1 MWTVQTEI
9 LTMRFKSLSVWGITV
24 FLSCCVD
31 CDATYSNHRCV
42 SSDFLSSKDPLFIID
57 DTYTG
62 VIQHIQNDSCPG
74 SSQGCEATGGGNNI
88 NHCNRTC
95 ILSFDTNETTVGDS
109 KKKTEDI
116 WMRKYN
122 ESYQI
127 YLRMKFRG
135 KYVCFVPGKRCDQTQ
150 TGCQNSQQNAPNNA
164 AAGCQNS
171 QQNFLQNAASVLKD
185 LWTDTGS
192 SIQRICHVC
201 EGDLPYGKAA
211 CSNQTEDTLIM
222 FVNITKNQS
231 CQLSGLTSV
240 TKCVTCENPV
250 EAPSVHIEVNPTTI
264 VSQKGDINAAAAS
277 EFMEK
282 LSDLLTQLGNES
294 SAVITAGP
302 VKGIL
307 TRQRNIT
314 EFKEVF
320 FGLSSNSHINIVNS
334 KVAAEEDFPG
344 SVSISKEAFNKAN
357 ISFKGGPFAGVFRFP
372 NMSKDEKNSTV
383 FNDEVIAIDMGTPIS
398 DLADSINITFQV
410 NAGNTV
416 MSCSSWNGTGD
427 RPVWTTDGCK
437 TTVSNGTV
445 ICQCT
450 HLTFFAILM
459 ASPSESNISNS
470 DLKSLSYI
478 TYIGC
483 GLSMFFLG
491 VALFMHFLLRRAK
504 SSDATQILMNLFLA
518 MFLLDLTFLS
528 NEAVA
533 GMGNLIA
540 CKIIAAL
547 LHYFMLSTFTWFAI
561 EAFHLCLHLAKS
573 FNIGIRH
580 YFLKVCIGGWAL
592 PCVVVVIIL
601 ICGKYGSLSVNSDN
615 GKSVQMCWIIDDT
628 VHYVVNIGYYALV
641 FLFTFTVF
649 IVIARQLTY
658 LRGSDVKEAQKG
670 AGPAN
675 ICSIMGLCCLLG
687 VTWGF
692 AFFAYGPLRIPS
704 YYIFTILNSF
714 QGFFLFLYYYNT
726 SKVIGDEKASSFS
739 SSSTATIKT
748 TTDSQNP
755 YVNRA

>member
-1 MWTVQTEI
+1 M
-9 LTMRFKSLSVWGITV
+9 
-24 FLSCCVD
+24 
-31 CDATYSNHRCV
+31 
-42 SSDFLSSKDPLFIID
+42 FI
-57 DTYTG
+57 
-62 VIQHIQNDSCPG
+62 
-74 SSQGCEATGGGNNI
+74 
-88 NHCNRTC
+88 
-95 ILSFDTNETTVGDS
+95 
-109 KKKTEDI
+109 
-116 WMRKYN
+116 
-122 ESYQI
+122 
-127 YLRMKFRG
+127 
-135 KYVCFVPGKRCDQTQ
+135 
-150 TGCQNSQQNAPNNA
+150 
-164 AAGCQNS
+164 
-171 QQNFLQNAASVLKD
+171 
-185 LWTDTGS
+185 
-192 SIQRICHVC
+192 
-201 EGDLPYGKAA
+201 
-211 CSNQTEDTLIM
+211 
-222 FVNITKNQS
+222 NITKNHS
-231 CQLSGLTSV
+231 CQLSNLTSV
-240 TKCVTCENPV
+240 TKCVTCSNPI
-250 EAPSVHIEVNPTTI
+250 EAPSVNIRVNTTV
-264 VSQKGDINAAAAS
+264 VSQNGDINAAAAS

-307 TRQRNIT
+307 TRQRKDAK
-314 EFKEVF
+314 FKEVF
-320 FGLSSNSHINIVNS
+320 FGLSSNSDINIVNS
-334 KVAAEEDFPG
+334 KVSAAEDFPG

-357 ISFKGGPFAGVFRFP
+357 LSFEGGPFAAVFRFP

-383 FNDEVIAIDMGTPIS
+383 FNDEVIAIDMGTPIL
-398 DLADSINITFQV
+398 DLTDSINITFQV

-427 RPVWTTDGCK
+427 RPVWTTDGCN

-540 CKIIAAL
+540 CKIFAAL
-547 LHYFMLSTFTWFAI
+547 LHYSMLSTFTWFAI

-592 PCVVVVIIL
+592 PCVVVIIIL
-601 ICGKYGSLSVNSDN
+601 ICGKYGGRSINSDN
-615 GKSVQMCWIIDDT
+615 GKSVQMCWIVDDT

-649 IVIARQLTY
+649 IIITRQLTY
-658 LRGSDVKEAQKG
+658 LRGRDVKAAQKG
-670 AGPAN
+670 VGPAN

-726 SKVIGDEKASSFS
+726 SKIIGDEKASNLS

-748 TTDSQNP
+748 TVDSQNP
-755 YVNRA
+755 YVNKA